1 MSQTTCDNSLTSF
14 ESKVQRG
21 NIFCVLQGS
30 DQYNTSSDVNA
41 ATSGIWSN
49 DDALLSSDHSK
60 YFFDTVHWLVELR
73 YFPHYR

>member
-1 MSQTTCDNSLTSF
+1 MQNFNFKFSLTSF

-21 NIFCVLQGS
+21 NIFCVQQGS

-41 ATSGIWSN
+41 ATSGIWSD

-60 YFFDTVHWLVELR
+60 YFFMTLSIG
-73 YFPHYR
+73 